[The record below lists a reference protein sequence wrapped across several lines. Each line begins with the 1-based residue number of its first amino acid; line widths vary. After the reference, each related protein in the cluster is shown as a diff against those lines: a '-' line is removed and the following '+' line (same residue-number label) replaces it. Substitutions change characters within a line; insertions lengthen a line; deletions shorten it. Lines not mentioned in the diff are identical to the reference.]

1 MKEPLH
7 SRRIWKRLACL
18 AAMLFCVAAA
28 GVPALAQEAAG
39 DSGSGQSGIPEEWAQ
54 VTQEAPMT
62 AGDFSG
68 MTLSDWLEKGAEILR
83 ESLHEPLRLLA
94 RLCGL
99 LLLAA
104 VGKSMCTERTSPELA
119 GLVDT
124 VVTLAVFT
132 LCSSCML
139 ALTGVLQDAIETS
152 RVYIISFVPV
162 FASVL
167 TACGQV
173 GGAALY
179 SGFFFGAAMVMA
191 DILCRV
197 GLPLTRVL
205 LALLLVSV
213 GIFRLSKIRF
223 SEVRFMMTFTLVF
236 LVLNN
241 LFIFLFNPDQGT
253 ALYGTRHMLFHLFW
267 RYDLTQEQLF
277 YMLNISLK
285 YFVSLPI
292 AILFISAT
300 NPSEFAASLSSIGV
314 SYRVSYSVA
323 LALRYIPDIQRDYH
337 AISQAQQARGIEL
350 GKKEKLLMRLKNSV
364 NILLPLIL
372 SSLQRIDVISSAME
386 LRGFGKDK
394 KKRTWYMKR
403 PMKRN
408 DFIAIALGALLLA
421 FSLGMIA
428 ANGGRFWN
436 PFAQ

>member
-1 MKEPLH
+1 MREPLH

-62 AGDFSG
+62 AGEFSG

-223 SEVRFMMTFTLVF
+223 REVRFMMTFTLVF

-253 ALYGTRHMLFHLFW
+253 ALYGTRHVLFHLFW

-408 DFIAIALGALLLA
+408 DFIAIALGTLLLA